1 MQIIKK
7 NVVILKSPKKI
18 GAEEHSTA
26 KVKTMEQ
33 SVYHIPAL
41 LTESIE
47 GLALK
52 PDGIYV
58 DATFG
63 GGGHSRAILERLGK
77 GGRLVGMDQDMDA
90 WQNRLEDGRFT
101 FAHGN
106 FAYLKNFLRYYGIL
120 KVDGILADLG
130 VSFHHF
136 DDVERGFTFRAD
148 APLDMRMNRNA
159 TFTARDLL
167 NTYSEERL
175 ADVLYLYGE
184 LRQSRRLAAA
194 IVKARPLTTTSE
206 LLNVVRPLVKPAQEK
221 KELSMV
227 FQALRIEVNGELDA
241 LRKLLA
247 QSIEVLNP
255 GGRLAIITYHS
266 LEDRLVKNFMRTGNV
281 EGRQEKDFFGRVNTP
296 WRVITGKV
304 IVPDDA
310 EVSRN
315 PRSRSAKL
323 RVAEL
328 LDTASGQQ

>member
-1 MQIIKK
+1 
-7 NVVILKSPKKI
+7 
-18 GAEEHSTA
+18 
-26 KVKTMEQ
+26 MEQ

>member
-1 MQIIKK
+1 M
-7 NVVILKSPKKI
+7 
-18 GAEEHSTA
+18 
-26 KVKTMEQ
+26 
-33 SVYHIPAL
+33 YHIPAL
-41 LTESIE
+41 LAESIE

-52 PDGIYV
+52 SDGIYV

-90 WQNRLEDGRFT
+90 WQNRLEDDRFT

-148 APLDMRMNRNA
+148 APLDMRMNRSA
-159 TFTARDLL
+159 VFTARDLL

-194 IVKARPLTTTSE
+194 IVKARPLSTTGE

-304 IVPDDA
+304 IVPDDD

-328 LDTASGQQ
+328 LDTASGQK

>member
-1 MQIIKK
+1 MVYIMQP
-7 NVVILKSPKKI
+7 L
-18 GAEEHSTA
+18 
-26 KVKTMEQ
+26 
-33 SVYHIPAL
+33 VYHIPAL
-41 LTESIE
+41 LHESIV
-47 GLALK
+47 GLAVK

-63 GGGHSRAILERLGK
+63 GGGHSRGILEQLNAD
-77 GGRLVGMDQDMDA
+77 GRLIGMDQDMDA
-90 WQNRLEDGRFT
+90 WQNRLDDVRFT

-106 FAYLKNFLRYYGIL
+106 FAYLKNFLRYYGIE

-136 DDVERGFTFRAD
+136 DEVERGFTFRAD
-148 APLDMRMNRNA
+148 APLDMRMNRSA
-159 TFTARDLL
+159 TFTARELL

-194 IVKARPLTTTSE
+194 IVKARPLTTTAE
-206 LLNVVRPLVKPAQEK
+206 LLNVVKPLVKPAQEK
-221 KELSMV
+221 KELSML

-241 LRKLLA
+241 LRRLLA
-247 QSIEVLNP
+247 QSVEVLNP

-266 LEDRLVKNFMRTGNV
+266 LEDRLVKNFMRSGNV
-281 EGRQEKDFFGRVNTP
+281 EGKQEKDFYGRVNTP

-304 IVPDDA
+304 IVPSDD

-328 LDTASGQQ
+328 LPAASTNQ